1 MAAKVMKK
9 TYAGALPT
17 LHNSNLY
24 PERLDYF
31 NHFINLKCVDFF
43 YGKALEKLQDHEKK
57 VIDNTI
63 DRYWSVIKEN
73 TNSLQRDDLK
83 IVALE
88 TAWEATEKYI
98 AGGEKWNVKG
108 KTKNNPIKIN
118 YSKNFSFCTFANEQ
132 IKFKFRLVI
141 YKDKINNGAI
151 RLPDSDNVRK
161 IYFNLNKWKNE
172 INLEQ
177 KNSLDDNDIEKISKK
192 YNQKFED
199 IKKIENFQSQVI
211 LNGDELITEDSNNS
225 YWDIIEDKEKDT
237 EKNINNEQI
246 FKKYK
251 ILQKKFLLQLSRR
264 DRIILLGIKLNEKYT
279 LRELSQKFNISI
291 EAVRKISEK
300 RFTELQ
306 IFMKQYKKFFVNKKT
321 GKLNL
326 M

>member
-1 MAAKVMKK
+1 MKK

-199 IKKIENFQSQVI
+199 IKKIENFQSQTI
-211 LNGDELITEDSNNS
+211 LNGDELITGDSNNN
-225 YWDIIEDKEKDT
+225 YWDIIEDKEKNT

-291 EAVRKISEK
+291 EAVRKIAEK

>member
-1 MAAKVMKK
+1 MKK
-9 TYAGALPT
+9 NFAGALPT

-24 PERLDYF
+24 PARLDYF

-43 YGKALEKLQDHEKK
+43 YGKALDKLHDQNKK

-63 DRYWSVIKEN
+63 DKYWSIIKEN

-88 TAWEATEKYI
+88 TVWEATEKYI

-108 KTKNNPIKIN
+108 SSKNNPIKVN
-118 YSKNFSFCTFANEQ
+118 YNKNFSFCTFANEQ

-151 RLPDSDNVRK
+151 RLPDSDNIRK

-172 INLEQ
+172 INLKQ
-177 KNSLDDNDIEKISKK
+177 TNSLKDNDITKISKK
-192 YNQKFED
+192 YKQKFED

-211 LNGDELITEDSNNS
+211 LNGDELLSEDGNNS

-237 EKNINNEQI
+237 EKSINNEQL
-246 FKKYK
+246 FNKCKL
-251 ILQKKFLLQLSRR
+251 LQKKFLLKLSRR
-264 DRIILLGIKLNEKYT
+264 DRIILLGIKLSDKYT
-279 LRELSQKFNISI
+279 LKDLSIKFNISI

-300 RFTELQ
+300 KFIELQ
-306 IFMKQYKKFFVNKKT
+306 IFIKSYKKFFINKKT

>member
-9 TYAGALPT
+9 TYAGVLPT

-31 NHFINLKCVDFF
+31 NHFIDLKCVDFF
-43 YGKALEKLQDHEKK
+43 YGKALDKLQDKEKK

-63 DRYWSVIKEN
+63 DKYWSVIKEN

-88 TAWEATEKYI
+88 TAWEATDKYI

-108 KTKNNPIKIN
+108 CSKNNPIKIN

-132 IKFKFRLVI
+132 IKFKFRLAI

-151 RLPDSDNVRK
+151 RLPDSDNIRK
-161 IYFNLNKWKNE
+161 IYFNLSRWKNE

-177 KNSLDDNDIEKISKK
+177 KNSLDDNDITKLSKK
-192 YNQKFED
+192 YHQKFED
-199 IKKIENFQSQVI
+199 IKKIESFQSQVI
-211 LNGDELITEDSNNS
+211 LNGDEIIAENSNNS
-225 YWDIIEDKEKDT
+225 FWDIIEDKKNNT
-237 EKNINNEQI
+237 ERTINNEQI

-251 ILQKKFLLQLSRR
+251 LLQKKFLLQLNKR

-279 LRELSQKFNISI
+279 LKQLSLKFNISI
-291 EAVRKISEK
+291 EAVRKIAEK
-300 RFTELQ
+300 RFAELQ
-306 IFMKQYKKFFVNKKT
+306 IFMKEYKKFFINNKT

>member
-1 MAAKVMKK
+1 MKK
-9 TYAGALPT
+9 NFAGVLPT
-17 LHNSNLY
+17 SHNSNLY

-98 AGGEKWNVKG
+98 TGGEKWNVKG
-108 KTKNNPIKIN
+108 RTKNNPIKIN

-211 LNGDELITEDSNNS
+211 LNGDELITGDSNNN

-291 EAVRKISEK
+291 EAVRKIAEK

>member
-1 MAAKVMKK
+1 MKK
-9 TYAGALPT
+9 NFAGVLPT

-43 YGKALEKLQDHEKK
+43 YGKALAKLHDQGKK

-63 DRYWSVIKEN
+63 DKYWSIIKEN
-73 TNSLQRDDLK
+73 SNSLQRDDLK

-88 TAWEATEKYI
+88 TVWEATEKYI

-108 KTKNNPIKIN
+108 SSKNNPIKIN
-118 YSKNFSFCTFANEQ
+118 YNKNFSFCTFANEQ

-151 RLPDSDNVRK
+151 RLPDSDNIRK

-172 INLEQ
+172 INLKQ
-177 KNSLDDNDIEKISKK
+177 TNSLEDNDITKISKK
-192 YNQKFED
+192 YKQKFED
-199 IKKIENFQSQVI
+199 IKNIENFQSQVI
-211 LNGDELITEDSNNS
+211 LNGDELLSEDSNNN

-237 EKNINNEQI
+237 EKNINNEQL
-246 FKKYK
+246 FNKYK
-251 ILQKKFLLQLSRR
+251 LLQKKFLLKLSRR
-264 DRIILLGIKLNEKYT
+264 DRIILLGIKLSDKYT
-279 LRELSQKFNISI
+279 LKDLSIKFDISI

-300 RFTELQ
+300 KFIELQ
-306 IFMKQYKKFFVNKKT
+306 IFIKSYKKFFINIKT

>member
-1 MAAKVMKK
+1 MKK
-9 TYAGALPT
+9 NFAGVLPT

-177 KNSLDDNDIEKISKK
+177 KNSLDDNDIKKISKK

-199 IKKIENFQSQVI
+199 IKKIENFQTQVI
-211 LNGDELITEDSNNS
+211 LNGDELITEDSNNN

>member
-1 MAAKVMKK
+1 MKK

-43 YGKALEKLQDHEKK
+43 YGKALEKLKDHEKK

-141 YKDKINNGAI
+141 YKDKINNSAI

-199 IKKIENFQSQVI
+199 IKKIENFQSQTI
-211 LNGDELITEDSNNS
+211 LNGDELITGDSNNN
-225 YWDIIEDKEKDT
+225 YWDIIEDKEKNT

-291 EAVRKISEK
+291 EAVRKIAEK